1 MNLVYCLNILRTKKL
16 YFKNYPNPNKIVM
29 MELDPY
35 SDNYNIFEL
44 EYADYGFKKHETI
57 PNENIE

>member
-1 MNLVYCLNILRTKKL
+1 
-16 YFKNYPNPNKIVM
+16 M

-35 SDNYNIFEL
+35 SDNYNTFEL
-44 EYADYGFKKHETI
+44 DYADYGFKKHETI